1 MMQHSRIKYGKHKWQ
16 AGLAAIEFALILPTL
31 LILAFGVIDFG
42 RVLFQYDTLN
52 KSTRDATRYLA
63 AVVRPPAAAFATD
76 VNYTRAPDS
85 AVKKTINLALCGTI
99 AACSNN
105 TLVSGLTASN
115 ITIDYPA
122 SVGNITYVRILVS
135 NYSTSFLTTALG
147 GLGTKNLGTISVTM
161 RQIQQ

>member
-1 MMQHSRIKYGKHKWQ
+1 MMQFTTIKHCKHKTQ

-31 LILAFGVIDFG
+31 LVLGFGVIDFG
-42 RVLFQYDTLN
+42 RVLFQYDTLT

-63 AVVRPPAAAFATD
+63 AIVRPPAAAFATD
-76 VNYTRAPDS
+76 ASYQT
-85 AVKKTINLALCGTI
+85 AVSNARNLALCGTI
-99 AACSNN
+99 TACNTNN
-105 TLVSGLTASN
+105 ILVKGLSASN

-122 SVGNITYVRILVS
+122 AVGNITYVRIFVS

>member
-63 AVVRPPAAAFATD
+63 AVVRPPASAYQSDATYTAA
-76 VNYTRAPDS
+76 VNNAR
-85 AVKKTINLALCGTI
+85 NLALCGKI
-99 AACSNN
+99 DACSNN
-105 TLVSGLTASN
+105 TLVSGLIASN

>member
-1 MMQHSRIKYGKHKWQ
+1 MMQHAPIKYGKHKWQ

-31 LILAFGVIDFG
+31 LILGFGVFDFG
-42 RVLFQYDTLN
+42 RVLFQYDTLT

-63 AVVRPPAAAFATD
+63 AVVRPPVAAFATD
-76 VNYTRAPDS
+76 ANYTT
-85 AVKKTINLALCGTI
+85 AVNNARNLALCGTI

-105 TLVSGLTASN
+105 TLVLGLTASN